1 MRDAHLGIH
10 ADNLKKKKKKKKKRI
25 ANPLAIVEG
34 GAFRPVLGVD
44 TLLYFLSLETTL
56 LTFKIKRLF
65 FWKNKKKKK
74 KKKKLHCNLW
84 ALT

>member
-10 ADNLKKKKKKKKKRI
+10 ADNLKKKKKTNCQPRGGSR
-25 ANPLAIVEG
+25 G

-65 FWKNKKKKK
+65 SWKNQKKKKK
-74 KKKKLHCNLW
+74 KIGAPPFFIL
-84 ALT
+84 